1 MYTVV
6 VKVKLSSLILS
17 IKNVFLNIILQYSG
31 IKFINALKVRI
42 YKFTILNEII
52 MFRFEGVGTKRP
64 MLNTY

>member
-1 MYTVV
+1 MYTIV
-6 VKVKLSSLILS
+6 VKVKLSSLILL